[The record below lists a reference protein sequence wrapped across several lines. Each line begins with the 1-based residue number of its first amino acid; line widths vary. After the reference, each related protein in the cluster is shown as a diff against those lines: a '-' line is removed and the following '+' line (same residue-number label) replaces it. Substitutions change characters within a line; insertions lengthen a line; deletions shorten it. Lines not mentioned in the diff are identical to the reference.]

1 MIFARPVWA
10 DNRKSPLPDV
20 IPLREAPFAGDGIRL
35 QNGAEL
41 LVIRRTFLELP
52 ADPAQASGHVDL
64 ILIVREK

>member
-1 MIFARPVWA
+1 M
-10 DNRKSPLPDV
+10 PDV

-52 ADPAQASGHVDL
+52 ADPAQASTHVDL